1 MKEPRYYSAQKLF
14 TGKQWHENATLV
26 VEEGFV
32 KEIIPTVKLACPP
45 AQVHPVIAPAL
56 IDLQIYG
63 AGGKLLSMFPDAR
76 SLEVLYQYCKSGGA
90 HWFQPTVATNSR
102 KVIFACIDA
111 VRSYREQG
119 GLGCIGLHIEGPW
132 INEVKKGAHLPV
144 FIHSPS
150 PEEAKE
156 VLEYGKGI
164 ITMIT
169 VAPEV
174 CSREVIDLIRSYGVV
189 LSAGHTNATYEE
201 ATKAFDE
208 GIPAATHLYNA
219 MSPLQHRAPGVVG
232 AVFNHSMV
240 RSSIVPDGYH
250 VDFAAIKIAKK
261 QLGERLF
268 AITDAVTETTD
279 GPYQHRL
286 NGDRYEAN
294 GVLSGSALTMLK
306 CVQNFVQRVGI
317 ESGEALRMC
326 SLYPA
331 QLMQKPGMT
340 GLLEPAH
347 TADII
352 AMDEQFGIAISL

>member
-26 VEEGFV
+26 VEEGLV
-32 KEIIPTVKLACPP
+32 KEIIPTVKLASSP

-63 AGGKLLSMFPDAR
+63 AGGKLLSMFPDTH
-76 SLEVLYQYCKSGGA
+76 SLELLYQYCKAGGA
-90 HWFQPTVATNSR
+90 HWFQPTLATNSR
-102 KVIFACIDA
+102 DVIFACIDA

-132 INEVKKGAHLPV
+132 INEVKKGAHLASL
-144 FIHSPS
+144 IHAPS
-150 PEEAKE
+150 LEEAKE

-189 LSAGHTNATYEE
+189 VSAGHTNATYEE
-201 ATKAFDE
+201 ATIAFDE

-219 MSPLQHRAPGVVG
+219 MSPLQHRAPGMVG
-232 AVFNHSMV
+232 AVFNHSTV

-268 AITDAVTETTD
+268 AITDAVTEATG

-306 CVQNFVQRVGI
+306 CVQNFIQQVGI
-317 ESGEALRMC
+317 EPGEALRMC

-331 QLMQKPGMT
+331 QLIQKPGIT
-340 GLLEPAH
+340 GLLEPGHA
-347 TADII
+347 ADII
-352 AMDEQFGIAISL
+352 ALDERFGIAISL

>member
-1 MKEPRYYSAQKLF
+1 MKELRYYSAQKLF
-14 TGKQWHENATLV
+14 TGNQWHENATLV
-26 VEEGFV
+26 VEGGFV
-32 KEIIPTVKLACPP
+32 KEIIPTISLGNAPE
-45 AQVHPVIAPAL
+45 QVYPVIAPAL
-56 IDLQIYG
+56 VDLQIYG
-63 AGGKLLSMFPDAR
+63 AGGKLLSMHPDAN
-76 SLEVLYQYCKSGGA
+76 SLELLYGYCKSGGA

-102 KVIFACIDA
+102 EVIFACINA

-132 INEVKKGAHLPV
+132 INEAKKGAHLAA
-144 FIHSPS
+144 FIHSPDLQ
-150 PEEAKE
+150 EAKE
-156 VLEYGKGI
+156 VLEYGKGV

-169 VAPEV
+169 IAPEV
-174 CSREVIDLIRSYGVV
+174 CSREVIELIRSYGVV

-232 AVFNHSMV
+232 AVFNHSTV

-261 QLGERLF
+261 QMGERLF
-268 AITDAVTETTD
+268 AITDAVTEATD

-306 CVQNFVQRVGI
+306 CVQNFVQQVGI
-317 ESGEALRMC
+317 EPGEALRMC

-331 QLMQKPGMT
+331 QLIHQPGIT
-340 GLLEPAH
+340 GLLEPGH

-352 AMDEQFGIAISL
+352 ATDERFGITIPL

>member
-26 VEEGFV
+26 VEKGLV
-32 KEIIPTVKLACPP
+32 KEIIHTEKLATHS
-45 AQVHPVIAPAL
+45 ALVHPVIAPTL

-63 AGGKLLSMFPDAR
+63 AGGKLLSMYPDTR

-102 KVIFACIDA
+102 EVIFACIDA
-111 VRSYREQG
+111 VRSYQQQG
-119 GLGCIGLHIEGPW
+119 GVGCIGLHIEGPW
-132 INEVKKGAHLPV
+132 INEAKKGAHLAA

-156 VLEYGKGI
+156 VLDYGKGI

-169 VAPEV
+169 IAPEV
-174 CSREVIDLIRSYGVV
+174 CSREVIELIRSYGVMV
-189 LSAGHTNATYEE
+189 SAGHTNATYEE

-232 AVFNHSMV
+232 AVFNHSTV

-268 AITDAVTETTD
+268 AITDAVTEATG

-317 ESGEALRMC
+317 EPGEALRMC

-340 GLLEPAH
+340 GLLEPGH

-352 AMDEQFGIAISL
+352 ATDEQFGIAISL